1 VVVTASFGPPLIGK
15 KSASFVYALLTF
27 ILICITWVFFR
38 STTFGGAGLLLA
50 SMSGRLAPVGP
61 PLLATVDIIKVFV
74 VIGIMLIVHWSM
86 RNTTFLKTMGK
97 IPWWAVSIVW
107 ACMLIL
113 IILSQGT
120 SKAFIY
126 FQF

>member
-1 VVVTASFGPPLIGK
+1 
-15 KSASFVYALLTF
+15 
-27 ILICITWVFFR
+27 
-38 STTFGGAGLLLA
+38 
-50 SMSGRLAPVGP
+50 
-61 PLLATVDIIKVFV
+61 
-74 VIGIMLIVHWSM
+74 M